1 MREIQDF
8 EWENI
13 SMSRPT
19 LDLTPIG
26 TNMTNGKTYQID
38 SISVKTKTPEPTP
51 LKRPTEFPKISEK
64 EHVTDDPDPDPS
76 SSDSSPKKKK
86 HDKKKK
92 RRKHK
97 KDDSSDPS
105 SSEYYDEHYD
115 SDYRCKLRKRKSN
128 RKKDLIKL
136 CAYFTKKLLMTAY
149 KSKTIRFKINEDPLK
164 RQIYFLTF
172 VGSLEMIFSQYTE
185 NCEVLLDD
193 PKIGGE
199 NIKEFA
205 KMLLGI
211 FCMQIFMY
219 T

>member
-1 MREIQDF
+1 
-8 EWENI
+8 
-13 SMSRPT
+13 
-19 LDLTPIG
+19 
-26 TNMTNGKTYQID
+26 
-38 SISVKTKTPEPTP
+38 
-51 LKRPTEFPKISEK
+51 
-64 EHVTDDPDPDPS
+64 
-76 SSDSSPKKKK
+76 
-86 HDKKKK
+86 
-92 RRKHK
+92 
-97 KDDSSDPS
+97 
-105 SSEYYDEHYD
+105 
-115 SDYRCKLRKRKSN
+115 
-128 RKKDLIKL
+128 
-136 CAYFTKKLLMTAY
+136 MTAY